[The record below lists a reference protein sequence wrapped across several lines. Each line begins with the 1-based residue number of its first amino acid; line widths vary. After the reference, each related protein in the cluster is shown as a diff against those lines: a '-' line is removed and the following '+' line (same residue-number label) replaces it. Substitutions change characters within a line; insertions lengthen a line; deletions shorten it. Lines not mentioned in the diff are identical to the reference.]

1 MIEEQNKNKLLIKFN
16 NFVAVNKLYKTLDN
30 LIQVSQIE
38 NLTHLLANDLKG
50 IIALIGNESKRHE
63 KYLVGLIY
71 YSKLIDRR
79 SSGFDLDLITKWNY
93 INDEQKNDF
102 LKLITSNKT
111 LTHLNSFEYLNEL
124 QSQELINKRE
134 GKTIL
139 DILESFIN
147 EFLDEIFLF
156 EDADI
161 KSKVLDKF
169 KSIILLSID
178 SSNRIDIEKYKNSQL
193 EKLQYSITENKLLL
207 EHPDD
212 IKDLI
217 YKSEKDIISYN
228 TEYILKFLK
237 VSDFIKKQYEV
248 IEKST
253 FVLKKEVDKEIIDEW
268 VQAISY
274 QIGIYNMSYLNCVAM
289 ISSLVSNRLTNFY
302 ELFYE
307 FESLGVFNTSY
318 EKNVLA
324 SLKVIENEM
333 INLNENLSIGYLMI
347 ENKLNQVIEG
357 ISSLNQAM
365 FENTKAIYHL
375 ESRIVSSFQSLEK
388 SIASTSSE
396 LAKSINGHLVN
407 IDSKIGFNNLV
418 SVVSA
423 YQLYKINKQTK
434 LLLPK

>member
-1 MIEEQNKNKLLIKFN
+1 MIKEQNKNKLLIKFN

-30 LIQVSQIE
+30 IIQVSQIE

-50 IIALIGNESKRHE
+50 IIALIGNESKKHE
-63 KYLVGLIY
+63 KYIVGLIY
-71 YSKLIDRR
+71 YSKLIDR
-79 SSGFDLDLITKWNY
+79 SCSGFDLDLITKWNH

-111 LTHLNSFEYLNEL
+111 LTHLNSFDYLNEL
-124 QSQELINKRE
+124 QSQELINKRA

-139 DILESFIN
+139 DILESFLN
-147 EFLDEIFLF
+147 EFLNEIFLF
-156 EDADI
+156 EDADV

-178 SSNRIDIEKYKNSQL
+178 SSNRIDIDKYKNLQL
-193 EKLQYSITENKLLL
+193 EKLQYSIKDNKLLL

-217 YKSEKDIISYN
+217 YKSEKDIISSN
-228 TEYILKFLK
+228 PEYILKFLK
-237 VSDFIKKQYEV
+237 VSDFIKKQYEI

-268 VQAISY
+268 AQAISS
-274 QIGIYNMSYLNCVAM
+274 QIEIYNMSYLNCVVM

-307 FESLGVFNTSY
+307 FEGLGVFNTSY

-357 ISSLNQAM
+357 ISSLNQVM
-365 FENTKAIYHL
+365 FENTKAIYQL

-407 IDSKIGFNNLV
+407 IDSKILFNNLV

-434 LLLPK
+434 PLLPK

>member
-30 LIQVSQIE
+30 IIQVSQIE

-50 IIALIGNESKRHE
+50 IIALIGNESKKHE
-63 KYLVGLIY
+63 KYIVGLIY
-71 YSKLIDRR
+71 YSKLIDR
-79 SSGFDLDLITKWNY
+79 SCSGFDLDLITKWNH

-111 LTHLNSFEYLNEL
+111 LTHLNSFDYLNEL
-124 QSQELINKRE
+124 QSQELINKRA

-139 DILESFIN
+139 DILESFLN
-147 EFLDEIFLF
+147 EFLNEIFLF
-156 EDADI
+156 EDADV

-178 SSNRIDIEKYKNSQL
+178 SSNRIDIDKYKNLQL
-193 EKLQYSITENKLLL
+193 EKLQYSIKDNKLLL

-217 YKSEKDIISYN
+217 YKSEKDIISSN
-228 TEYILKFLK
+228 PEYILKFLK
-237 VSDFIKKQYEV
+237 VSDFIKKQYEI

-268 VQAISY
+268 AQAISS
-274 QIGIYNMSYLNCVAM
+274 QIEIYNMSYLNCVVM

-307 FESLGVFNTSY
+307 FEGLGVFNTSY

-357 ISSLNQAM
+357 ISSLNQVM
-365 FENTKAIYHL
+365 FENTKAIYQL

-434 LLLPK
+434 PLLPK